1 MERDYRQR
9 LARKLVERERPWT
22 SRARRE
28 KLDREIAQLQAL
40 LAGIAAMRAAIRR
53 PETYAA
59 DEA

>member
-53 PETYAA
+53 PETYAG